1 MPIMKMPLLT
11 AIKVK
16 VEYQSPTRLKKIR
29 LPALITSQGM
39 LVSLLQYQS
48 EKHRSNSWRAKV
60 TSSVGMLLDYIALS
74 GIPFDNPT
82 TLLKSFRT
90 ALKTGTIDLN
100 LEDPTG
106 LYWPNRSQENA
117 DDIVSLLTGYTDWLT
132 KQPGHS
138 GVVMNPIREATK
150 HEEKLNWC
158 AYHHRQDNKLL
169 SHLTSDQEREM
180 NHFKREVG
188 RERRSPLIL
197 DEVKRFPEK
206 HFNTLLDEGFVIASS
221 RSEHK
226 HLRIDYKSQSMTLLM
241 DAGGIRKSELFH
253 IYLDDIEIDM
263 ERYEA
268 IVRVHHP
275 SKGRA
280 PEKGYRDREDYLLRK
295 FRMKP
300 RTDYLK
306 SESLHAGWKAPTTN
320 KQMFF
325 TIQFFP
331 PSRSQE
337 FLLAFQNYLLYQR
350 VDAKGSHPFAFT
362 NSKGRPET
370 IKNFQ
375 RLHRSAVERIGL
387 NCSKYEGTSEHGH
400 RHAYGYRLGRKE
412 NEFTQTEIQRMLHHA
427 HPDSCLVYLEKTDE
441 ERREQMR
448 AIESKNRPASSAN
461 NDETAEL
468 GARGRPI
475 ASYRDITK
483 SRN

>member
-1 MPIMKMPLLT
+1 MKMPPLT

-16 VEYQSPTRLKKIR
+16 VDYQSPTRLKKIR
-29 LPALITSQGM
+29 LPALITSQGI
-39 LVSLLQYQS
+39 LVSLLQYLS
-48 EKHRSNSWRAKV
+48 EKPRSNSWRAKV
-60 TSSVGMLLDYIALS
+60 TASVAMLLDYIALS

-90 ALKTGTIDLN
+90 ALKSGTIDLN

-138 GVVMNPIREATK
+138 GGVMNPIREATK

-169 SHLTSDQEREM
+169 SHLTSDEEREM
-180 NHFKREVG
+180 NRFRREVG
-188 RERRSPLIL
+188 RERASPVIL
-197 DEVKRFPEK
+197 DEVKRFPKE

-226 HLRIDYKSQSMTLLM
+226 HLRIDYKSQAMTLLM
-241 DAGGIRKSELFH
+241 NYGGLRKSELFH
-253 IYLDDIEIDM
+253 IYLDDIEIDV
-263 ERYEA
+263 ERCEA

-280 PEKGYRDREDYLLRK
+280 PEKGYKDREDYLLRK

-300 RTDYLK
+300 RTEHLK

-325 TIQFFP
+325 VVDFYP
-331 PSRSQE
+331 PSKSQE

-350 VDAKGSHPFAFT
+350 VDAKDRHPFAFT
-362 NSKGRPET
+362 NSKSRPET

-375 RLHRSAVERIGL
+375 RLHRAAVERIGL
-387 NCSKYEGTSEHGH
+387 RCYKYDGTTEHGH
-400 RHAYGYRLGRKE
+400 RHAYGYRLAE
-412 NEFTQTEIQRMLHHA
+412 NGFSQIEIQRSMHHA
-427 HPDSCLVYLEKTDE
+427 HPDSCLAYLQRTDQE
-441 ERREQMR
+441 VRERMRTVERRNNTKQ
-448 AIESKNRPASSAN
+448 PAENCVTEEYAPP
-461 NDETAEL
+461 A
-468 GARGRPI
+468 RPI
-475 ASYRDITK
+475 ASYRGITR
-483 SRN
+483 SRNQ

>member
-1 MPIMKMPLLT
+1 MQIMKMPPLT

-29 LPALITSQGM
+29 LPALITSQGV
-39 LVSLLQYQS
+39 LVSLLQYLS
-48 EKHRSNSWRAKV
+48 EKPRSNSWRAKV
-60 TSSVGMLLDYIALS
+60 TSSVAMLLDYITLS
-74 GIPFDNPT
+74 GIPFHNPT
-82 TLLKSFRT
+82 TLLKSFRA
-90 ALKTGTIDLN
+90 ALKSGTIDVN

-117 DDIVSLLTGYTDWLT
+117 DDIICLLTGYSDWLT

-180 NHFKREVG
+180 NHFRRELG
-188 RERRSPLIL
+188 REKASPLIL
-197 DEVKRFPEK
+197 EEVKRFPQQ
-206 HFNTLLDEGFVIASS
+206 HFNTLIDEGFVIASS

-226 HLRIDYKSQSMTLLM
+226 HMRIDYKSQAMTLLINY
-241 DAGGIRKSELFH
+241 GGLRKSELFH
-253 IYLDDIEIDM
+253 IYLDDIEIDV
-263 ERYEA
+263 ERCEA

-280 PEKGYRDREDYLLRK
+280 PEEGYKNREDYLLRK
-295 FRMKP
+295 FRMTP
-300 RTDYLK
+300 RTDHLK

-325 TIQFFP
+325 SVDFYP
-331 PSRSQE
+331 PSKAQE

-350 VDAKGSHPFAFT
+350 VDAGGRHPFAFT
-362 NSKGRPET
+362 NSKGRPES

-375 RLHRSAVERIGL
+375 RLHRAAVERIGL
-387 NCSKYEGTSEHGH
+387 RCYKYDGTSEHGH
-400 RHAYGYRLGRKE
+400 RHAYGYRLAE
-412 NEFTQTEIQRMLHHA
+412 NGFSQIEIQRSMHHA
-427 HPDSCLVYLEKTDE
+427 HPDSCLVYLQPTDKE
-441 ERREQMR
+441 FRERMR
-448 AIESKNRPASSAN
+448 TVESRN
-461 NDETAEL
+461 NAKQTAENCVTEEYTPP
-468 GARGRPI
+468 GRPI
-475 ASYRDITK
+475 ASYRRLTR

>member
-1 MPIMKMPLLT
+1 MPIMKMPPLT

-16 VEYQSPTRLKKIR
+16 VDYQSPTRLKKIR
-29 LPALITSQGM
+29 LPALITSQGI
-39 LVSLLQYQS
+39 LVSLLQYLS
-48 EKHRSNSWRAKV
+48 EKPRSNSWRAKV
-60 TSSVGMLLDYIALS
+60 TASVAMLLDYIALS

-90 ALKTGTIDLN
+90 ALKSGTIDLN

-138 GVVMNPIREATK
+138 GGVMNPIREATK

-169 SHLTSDQEREM
+169 SHLTSDEEREM
-180 NHFKREVG
+180 NRFRREVG
-188 RERRSPLIL
+188 RERASPVIL
-197 DEVKRFPEK
+197 DEVKRFPKE

-226 HLRIDYKSQSMTLLM
+226 HLRIDYKSQAMTLLM
-241 DAGGIRKSELFH
+241 NYGGLRKSELFH
-253 IYLDDIEIDM
+253 IYLDDIEIDV
-263 ERYEA
+263 ERCEA

-280 PEKGYRDREDYLLRK
+280 PEKGYKDREDYLLRK

-300 RTDYLK
+300 RTEHLK

-325 TIQFFP
+325 VVDFYP
-331 PSRSQE
+331 PSKSQE

-350 VDAKGSHPFAFT
+350 VDAKDRHPFAFT
-362 NSKGRPET
+362 NSKSRPET

-375 RLHRSAVERIGL
+375 RLHRAAVERIGL
-387 NCSKYEGTSEHGH
+387 RCYKYDGTTEHGH
-400 RHAYGYRLGRKE
+400 RHAYGYRLAE
-412 NEFTQTEIQRMLHHA
+412 NGFSQIEIQRSIHHA
-427 HPDSCLVYLEKTDE
+427 HPDSCLVYLQRTDQE
-441 ERREQMR
+441 VRERMRTVERRNNTKQ
-448 AIESKNRPASSAN
+448 PAENCVTEEYAPP
-461 NDETAEL
+461 A
-468 GARGRPI
+468 RPI
-475 ASYRDITK
+475 ASYRGITR
-483 SRN
+483 SRNQ